1 MAPKPEEQEAKEETK
16 VEEPAEKPAEGEA
29 AEEEKKPEEEK
40 EEEKPKEEE
49 PEEPKEIEEE
59 DAKPLAGPKVKGCS
73 LNFEDATLNVMPTA
87 GGRLLRTLCEG
98 GMQFLLAA
106 CRSNTGVKSGRYMFE
121 TRIVEEL
128 PTTENHGARVPQP
141 KQLLRVGF
149 TLEGSSLFLADGTDN
164 VAFDSEG
171 FFTVGKVRSRSG
183 AKFWRNQTVAVLL
196 NLEDGPNKNTVSLFV
211 EGVRKSKPMPL
222 PESLCGKVL
231 YPTITYRNISLEVNL
246 GPACRKPLPFT
257 CHMVAG
263 AAASDVVVSAS
274 KTKGKKECVFPIGL
288 PDQGYF
294 DWVDQFLEKNPGYVE
309 LSDRKMIEWAWKS
322 GLGRPRKGGSND
334 KPDLTFSN
342 PMLDDGSIK
351 KVVSN
356 VSPCLERNYVI
367 PELRANLVSA
377 DRATSLQ
384 KYIAQDYKRKAIVI
398 MGEPTK
404 EYKEKIQSMILQEKT
419 AKAEAEK
426 KRKAQEEERKRLLEL
441 RAKKA
446 QEAKNAKKAKD
457 AKDEE
462 ETKEEEVTED
472 VKMDEPVVVELTEEE
487 KAMKYRKTDLP
498 DMAESDLSKSYTSFS
513 LPSKEEGFEE
523 VLYEWQKEADCSSLL
538 KSWILQLKLTQRA
551 EDLQPGAAFKESW
564 QKWQKTLQEWRRAQQ
579 DYKDPTKR
587 KAAAAKKAEAEK
599 KKLEE
604 EKKKL
609 MEAGDEDGV
618 KALEESA
625 KEKAAP
631 MEIDFEDLD
640 VMGVSDILDLGNGMP
655 LFDKFAY
662 EDWTL
667 LSTRY
672 ELHLLLHSS
681 KKDLNDPD
689 RPSFGEKHL
698 GFYYTKYF
706 KKAWNFS
713 QFGLEKF
720 EDLMDVIRDS
730 VSIDQQFLKAEK
742 PEDTPLEDFVKF
754 TEEHRRERER
764 RVDAGDETAKLK
776 FTRPVARQADKG
788 AKGGSKGAPAPATG
802 GRSNY
807 GSYGGG
813 NYGGGGGYGGGGY
826 TSQKRTYPSQSSY
839 PPAKQPKTSYG
850 SYGNGARGGGGA
862 YYRK

>member
-1 MAPKPEEQEAKEETK
+1 MKERYYVSPCWSTLWK
-16 VEEPAEKPAEGEA
+16 KNTREKGFHRKFCWRVVLFA
-29 AEEEKKPEEEK
+29 
-40 EEEKPKEEE
+40 
-49 PEEPKEIEEE
+49 
-59 DAKPLAGPKVKGCS
+59 
-73 LNFEDATLNVMPTA
+73 
-87 GGRLLRTLCEG
+87 RTLCEG

-419 AKAEAEK
+419 AKA
-426 KRKAQEEERKRLLEL
+426 R
-441 RAKKA
+441 
-446 QEAKNAKKAKD
+446 D
-457 AKDEE
+457 GI
-462 ETKEEEVTED
+462 D
-472 VKMDEPVVVELTEEE
+472 V
-487 KAMKYRKTDLP
+487 ANNI
-498 DMAESDLSKSYTSFS
+498 
-513 LPSKEEGFEE
+513 G
-523 VLYEWQKEADCSSLL
+523 
-538 KSWILQLKLTQRA
+538 I
-551 EDLQPGAAFKESW
+551 
-564 QKWQKTLQEWRRAQQ
+564 
-579 DYKDPTKR
+579 
-587 KAAAAKKAEAEK
+587 
-599 KKLEE
+599 
-604 EKKKL
+604 
-609 MEAGDEDGV
+609 
-618 KALEESA
+618 
-625 KEKAAP
+625 
-631 MEIDFEDLD
+631 I
-640 VMGVSDILDLGNGMP
+640 
-655 LFDKFAY
+655 
-662 EDWTL
+662 
-667 LSTRY
+667 
-672 ELHLLLHSS
+672 
-681 KKDLNDPD
+681 
-689 RPSFGEKHL
+689 
-698 GFYYTKYF
+698 
-706 KKAWNFS
+706 
-713 QFGLEKF
+713 
-720 EDLMDVIRDS
+720 
-730 VSIDQQFLKAEK
+730 
-742 PEDTPLEDFVKF
+742 
-754 TEEHRRERER
+754 
-764 RVDAGDETAKLK
+764 
-776 FTRPVARQADKG
+776 
-788 AKGGSKGAPAPATG
+788 
-802 GRSNY
+802 
-807 GSYGGG
+807 
-813 NYGGGGGYGGGGY
+813 
-826 TSQKRTYPSQSSY
+826 
-839 PPAKQPKTSYG
+839 
-850 SYGNGARGGGGA
+850 
-862 YYRK
+862 